1 MQWGKESSIS
11 RNMPNTFAVR
21 KYIPR
26 RMKSLNL
33 LTTKFVHLLQN
44 ADNGEL
50 DLRDA
55 VRILN
60 VAQKRRLYDIT
71 NVLQGIGLIVK
82 KSKRIVKGS
91 LPIQNA
97 QQSDK
102 LVKLKSEVQ
111 ELKLMEQVL
120 DQQRVWVEQSI
131 ANTREYCS
139 GYPFSFQLT
148 LEHTL
153 QHDICN
159 SFSGHTVLAVH
170 APGGTQL
177 DVPIPK
183 AVQNSSPVYQVHLK
197 SVRGPIDVVFMNKA
211 CSGSVPVIL
220 PVPPPEEILQR
231 AKLALLALEEKDSSS
246 GPCHTSADAT
256 QSCKSEWTA
265 TKDRQLQHQSPL
277 RSAEPNRTAQSALV
291 TCSCFLLNADLL
303 TRFFASDGKHFVFL
317 TWLSFNSVVG
327 VFNAPV
333 FTLFLVLSPLLRL
346 SSSPSEQY
354 TRNLDESEAVSD
366 LFDVPALSV

>member
-82 KSKRIVKGS
+82 KSKRIVKWVGS

-139 GYPFSFQLT
+139 GLT
-148 LEHTL
+148 YVNNE
-153 QHDICN
+153 DICN

-277 RSAEPNRTAQSALV
+277 RSAEPNRTAQSALQDI
-291 TCSCFLLNADLL
+291 SKELQGQLDKPKDLL
-303 TRFFASDGKHFVFL
+303 TRFFASD
-317 TWLSFNSVVG
+317 
-327 VFNAPV
+327 
-333 FTLFLVLSPLLRL
+333 VLSPLLRL